1 MNKLERQVNALMR
14 LCTAEDN
21 DSYEAAKRE
30 VKRLMAC
37 PGRGDEKTLDIENEI
52 QNLLLELGVPDHLAG
67 YPYLAR
73 AILMVVKDRK
83 QILDICGPDGLY
95 RKLARE
101 FDATHTRVERAIRHC
116 VETAWTRCD
125 LDVLGRY
132 FGNIIDPAKGKSTN
146 SEFIA
151 RVANVIRMR
160 MKQ

>member
-1 MNKLERQVNALMR
+1 MTKLERQVNALMR

-21 DSYEAAKRE
+21 DSYEAAKKE

-37 PGRGDEKTLDIENEI
+37 PGRGEEKNLDIEDEV
-52 QNLLLELGVPDHLAG
+52 QNLLLELGAPDRLTGH
-67 YPYLAR
+67 PYLAR
-73 AILMVVKDRK
+73 AILMVAKDHK
-83 QILDICGPDGLY
+83 QIYDMCGLDGLY

-101 FDATHTRVERAIRHC
+101 FDTTHTSVERAIRHC
-116 VETAWTRCD
+116 VETAWGRCD

-132 FGNIIDPAKGKSTN
+132 FGNIIDPAKGKPTN

-151 RVANVIRMR
+151 RAANVIRMR